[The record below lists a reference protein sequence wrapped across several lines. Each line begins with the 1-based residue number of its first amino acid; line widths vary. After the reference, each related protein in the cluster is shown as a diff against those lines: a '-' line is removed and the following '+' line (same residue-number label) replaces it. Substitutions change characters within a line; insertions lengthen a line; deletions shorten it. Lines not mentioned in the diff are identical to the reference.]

1 MNSIDARMTRSVADT
16 MKILKNNAMRSTT
29 NMFENS
35 APEMPAKSNQ
45 ARHPKVTRRPAT
57 LKYARFSFAR
67 RGNEKSMIRT
77 TQSQQVRKIS
87 GSSRRRSEEDS
98 VSEKVIQASPPDER
112 RHERRPRQTR
122 ADPAALDRLLIPDA
136 PT

>member
-1 MNSIDARMTRSVADT
+1 MNSIDARMTRMVAAT
-16 MKILKNNAMRSTT
+16 MKILKNRAIRSTT
-29 NMFENS
+29 NMLENRV
-35 APEMPAKSNQ
+35 PEIPAKSNQ

-57 LKYARFSFAR
+57 LTYARFSLAR

-98 VSEKVIQASPPDER
+98 VSEKVIQASV
-112 RHERRPRQTR
+112 PRGTR
-122 ADPAALDRLLIPDA
+122 GGTHLGPKR
-136 PT
+136 